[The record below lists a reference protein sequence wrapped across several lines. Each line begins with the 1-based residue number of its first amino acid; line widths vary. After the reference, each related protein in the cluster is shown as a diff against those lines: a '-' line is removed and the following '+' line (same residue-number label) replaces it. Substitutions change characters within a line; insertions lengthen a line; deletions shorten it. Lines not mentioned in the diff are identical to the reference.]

1 MLEKKKDVEQEKKT
15 LRDAIKT
22 YISFEIYNIAIVS
35 LFTLLNLWP
44 YLISYLREC
53 KGGNKSLSLEHV
65 YFFGV
70 IESVYE
76 ITPIFAAAIQNKIG
90 LRSSVVLGGI
100 ITILALILMLFSKS
114 FILDLFA
121 YLIITLGSFS
131 PYLLERNFV
140 SYFYEVRGKILG
152 IMAFSYAL
160 ETSGFNM
167 LAEYFVINPHS
178 DDADVDQNYYTYDVS
193 KKLMT
198 YIILIIVIIIIC
210 SILSLIIIVPFN
222 KKKHGEGLFRDKEN
236 EDSEERNS
244 LDNYNEEEEEVED
257 EDENKNEDNKLLEK
271 EEDGEEGDEKKIE
284 VKKVKKQSFSKRFF
298 KKALRSRRVIF
309 LFLMKLFSTP
319 LTIFVEASWRNM
331 AIRNNIPTNY
341 QQNVESY
348 KPIVECLS
356 TLIFSSLSDSFSFR
370 YMYFILSIMSACVGI
385 FFCFTLQ
392 SPVLFTIIL
401 MIEHL
406 SSTGMVAL
414 NDPHFIKVFGLKHYL
429 EIDGLISSSN
439 IITVPLCNLF
449 MYFFDKNFAT
459 NADDD
464 DDDITLDSIF
474 ASDNAPY
481 FILFITCGI
490 FNIIS
495 AVLSCFETEELFI
508 I

>member
-1 MLEKKKDVEQEKKT
+1 MLEKKRDIEQEKKT
-15 LRDAIKT
+15 LRDAIRT
-22 YISFEIYNIAIVS
+22 YISYEIYNIAYVS
-35 LFTLLNLWP
+35 MFIILNLWS

-70 IESVYE
+70 VESMFE
-76 ITPIFAAAIQNKIG
+76 ITPIFSAAIQNKIG
-90 LRSSVVLGGI
+90 LRNSVVLGGI

-121 YLIITLGSFS
+121 YLIIALGSFS

-152 IMAFSYAL
+152 IMAFTYAL
-160 ETSGFNM
+160 ENSGFNM
-167 LAEYFVINPHS
+167 LAENFIINPQS
-178 DDADVDQNYYTYDVS
+178 DEADVEENFYTYDVS
-193 KKLMT
+193 KKFMT
-198 YIILIIVIIIIC
+198 YLILIIVLYIVC
-210 SILSLIIIVPFN
+210 SILCLAIIVPFN
-222 KKKHGEGLFRDKEN
+222 KKKHGEGLFRDEEN
-236 EDSEERNS
+236 EDPEERNS

-257 EDENKNEDNKLLEK
+257 EDENKNEDNKLLDK
-271 EEDGEEGDEKKIE
+271 EEDGE
-284 VKKVKKQSFSKRFF
+284 VKKQSFSKRFF

-319 LTIFVEASWRNM
+319 LSLFVEASWRNM

-341 QQNVESY
+341 QQNVETY

-356 TLIFSSLSDSFSFR
+356 TLIFSSLSDSISFR
-370 YMYFILSIMSACVGI
+370 YMYFILSITSACVGI
-385 FFCFTLQ
+385 FFCFTLR

-406 SSTGMVAL
+406 STTGMAAL

-449 MYFFDKNFAT
+449 MFFFDRNYAT

-464 DDDITLDSIF
+464 DDEMTLDSIF

>member
-1 MLEKKKDVEQEKKT
+1 MIEKRRDIDQEKIT

-22 YISFEIYNIAIVS
+22 YISYEIYNIAFVS
-35 LFTLLNLWP
+35 LFTIINLWT
-44 YLISYLREC
+44 YFISYLREC
-53 KGGNKSLSLEHV
+53 QGGNKSLSLQHS

-70 IESVYE
+70 VESVFE

-90 LRSSVVLGGI
+90 LRFSVILGGL
-100 ITILALILMLFSKS
+100 ITILALVLMQFSKS
-114 FILDLFA
+114 FILHLLA
-121 YLIITLGSFS
+121 YLIIALGSFS
-131 PYLLERNFV
+131 PSLLERNFV

-152 IMAFSYAL
+152 IMALTYAL

-167 LAEYFVINPHS
+167 LAENFIINPES
-178 DDADVDQNYYTYDVS
+178 DEADVDQNYYTYDVS
-193 KKLMT
+193 KRLMK
-198 YIILIIVIIIIC
+198 YIILIIILFTVC
-210 SILSLIIIVPFN
+210 SALSLIILVPFN
-222 KKKHGEGLFRDKEN
+222 KKKHGEGLFRD
-236 EDSEERNS
+236 EDSEDLEVRNS

-257 EDENKNEDNKLLEK
+257 EDKDENKNDDNKLLDK
-271 EEDGEEGDEKKIE
+271 EEDEKNIE
-284 VKKVKKQSFSKRFF
+284 VIEKKVKKQSFSKRFF

-309 LFLMKLFSTP
+309 LFLMKLCSTP

-348 KPIVECLS
+348 KPYVECLS
-356 TLIFSSLSDSFSFR
+356 TLVFSSLSDSISFR
-370 YMYFILSIMSACVGI
+370 YMYFLLAIMSACVGI

-406 SSTGMVAL
+406 SSIGKEAL
-414 NDPHFIKVFGLKHYL
+414 NNPHFIKVFGLKHYL

-449 MYFFDKNFAT
+449 LYFFDQNYAT
-459 NADDD
+459 NAEDDD
-464 DDDITLDSIF
+464 EITLNSIF

-490 FNIIS
+490 LNIIS